1 MQRLRLLL
9 LAVVLLLAACPNHT
23 RGAAVVCDT
32 RASSVALVQA
42 ACAADSACTFAT
54 ARLSPAALDVLLV
67 DRLHLITTSA
77 DAVSDDDVR
86 QRTQPGTWVQPLLAW
101 NAAAATANCTALA
114 ATAGSA
120 TPPSEIT
127 ALLYGLFVYRT
138 LLADDSTCTAVNEV
152 PVYDATDKVFR
163 CACAIGRVC
172 TASTTTNTMLLTVL
186 SLFIVVLVVVLLAG
200 VVPLVWTLRS
210 RPIAYDAVPMRVRRQ
225 RQREAAAAAA
235 EVVVIEEQ

>member
-1 MQRLRLLL
+1 MQRLLLGVL
-9 LAVVLLLAACPNHT
+9 LLLAACPRHT

-54 ARLSPAALDVLLV
+54 ARLTPAALDVLLV

-86 QRTQPGTWVQPLLAW
+86 QRTQPDTWVQPLLAW
-101 NAAAATANCTALA
+101 NAAAATTNCTALA
-114 ATAGSA
+114 AMAGSA
-120 TPPSEIT
+120 APPPEIT
-127 ALLYGLFVYRT
+127 ALLYALFVYRT
-138 LLADDSTCTAVNEV
+138 LQSDDSACTAVNEV
-152 PVYDATDKVFR
+152 PVYDATDGVFR

-186 SLFIVVLVVVLLAG
+186 SLFIIVAVVVLLAG
-200 VVPLVWTLRS
+200 VVPLVWTLRA
-210 RPIAYDAVPMRVRRQ
+210 RPPAYDAVPMRVRRQ
-225 RQREAAAAAA
+225 RQREAAAAA
-235 EVVVIEEQ
+235 EVVVVAEQ